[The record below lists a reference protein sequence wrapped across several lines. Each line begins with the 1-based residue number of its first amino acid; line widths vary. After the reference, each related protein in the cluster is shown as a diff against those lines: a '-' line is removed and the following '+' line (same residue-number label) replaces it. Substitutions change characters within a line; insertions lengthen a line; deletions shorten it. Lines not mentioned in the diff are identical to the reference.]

1 MNAFTLL
8 SVCVRVS
15 LNLSVYVRVFVY
27 TVSRGNAFR
36 SCVRVVFVFR
46 LAFRACVRV
55 VSFDVCLCV
64 YTYACTLFR
73 ILALSKGSSGLTL
86 KG

>member
-1 MNAFTLL
+1 MYTY
-8 SVCVRVS
+8 VS
-15 LNLSVYVRVFVY
+15 LFYAVLCED
-27 TVSRGNAFR
+27 AFR

-46 LAFRACVRV
+46 LAFQARVRV
-55 VSFDVCLCV
+55 VSFDVLLCV

-73 ILALSKGSSGLTL
+73 MLALSKGSSGLTL

>member
-1 MNAFTLL
+1 MNVFTL

-15 LNLSVYVRVFVY
+15 FNLSVYVRVFVY
-27 TVSRGNAFR
+27 AVSCENAFR

-46 LAFRACVRV
+46 LAFRVRVRV
-55 VSFDVCLCV
+55 VSFDVHLCV

-73 ILALSKGSSGLTL
+73 MLALSKGSSGLTL